1 MAFSFTARL
10 CRTNMHMRFRFEVRP
25 DIDLTVYV
33 RAWGVVGL
41 ERVGMRGNGVPTVF
55 WVWNRILTLFS

>member
-1 MAFSFTARL
+1 
-10 CRTNMHMRFRFEVRP
+10 
-25 DIDLTVYV
+25 
-33 RAWGVVGL
+33 VGL